1 MAKGKA
7 QNQDFHFRVCFQ
19 NRSVDEGTLRVKC
32 SRRIVELDKAWGE
45 RDMLKLVFS
54 EHRTEPKTDTFEI
67 IPVRVQLFYLQRQ
80 RVVER
85 CERVCDTV
93 ALRGVRGTLDD
104 KEGVD
109 AELEV
114 SSTLCTHRTEFSRQG
129 CVLQTKQKRERNI
142 DNSFIVR
149 ILRSEHGDRCVFKTS
164 VNRRAVILARQK

>member
-1 MAKGKA
+1 M
-7 QNQDFHFRVCFQ
+7 QQEDC
-19 NRSVDEGTLRVKC
+19 
-32 SRRIVELDKAWGE
+32 ELDKAWGE
-45 RDMLKLVFS
+45 PDMFKLVFS
-54 EHRTEPKTDTFEI
+54 KHRTEPKKDT
-67 IPVRVQLFYLQRQ
+67 LNFYQYASNSFTFNVNEKWNDAKSLRH
-80 RVVER
+80 RG
-85 CERVCDTV
+85 V
-93 ALRGVRGTLDD
+93 AWVRGTLDD